1 MDNEF
6 FDSVSAGNS
15 ANQAVLERNRQ
26 IRNDFKVRKKQFAN
40 DVAVARAKVGEFKQP
55 EQVDVAQAVASQVAS
70 KGKDLQIAVTTLKE
84 AGRRLPAMANEAI
97 NRFEDFEAPAD
108 SVMRNLRY
116 DTKDLLPETSFTED
130 VGQALKAGVSEGAT
144 VAERASAVGKLGL
157 GATALGV
164 GLGAKD
170 VIDDIVDGKID
181 GKNAEEKISNVST
194 IASGAL
200 EGIGTALDL
209 SGVGAPVGVALQAV
223 GGLVGLFGSAEDIA
237 GEEKEKKQAQAQVE
251 ALQKAPPV
259 QEKLQAVQAG
269 TAGEVKVN

>member
-26 IRNDFKVRKKQFAN
+26 IRNDFKLKKKQFAN
-40 DVAVARAKVGEFKQP
+40 DVAVAKARVGEFKQP
-55 EQVDVAQAVASQVAS
+55 EQVDVGQAVASQVAS
-70 KGKDLQIAVTTLKE
+70 KGKDLQIAATTLKE

-130 VGQALKAGVSEGAT
+130 VGEALKAGV
-144 VAERASAVGKLGL
+144 LGL

-209 SGVGAPVGVALQAV
+209 TGAVAPVGVALQAV
-223 GGLVGLFGSAEDIA
+223 GGIIGLFGSAEDIA

-269 TAGEVKVN
+269 TAGEVKVRYLRCRKWKITKRF

>member
-1 MDNEF
+1 MDDFIE
-6 FDSVSAGNS
+6 SISSGNT
-15 ANQAVLERNRQ
+15 ANQAALERNRQ
-26 IRNDFKVRKKQFAN
+26 IRNNFKLQKKQFTN
-40 DVAVARAKVGEFKQP
+40 DVAVAKAKVGEFKQP
-55 EQVDVAQAVASQVAS
+55 EEVDVGQAVASQVAA
-70 KGKDLQIAVTTLKE
+70 KGKPLQLGAKVAYE
-84 AGRRLPAMANEAI
+84 AGRRAPAVANEVL
-97 NRFEDFEAPAD
+97 NKFEDFEAPAD

-116 DTKDLLPETSFTED
+116 DSKDLLPETSFTED
-130 VGQALKAGVSEGAT
+130 VGQALKAGVSEGTT

-157 GATALGV
+157 GATGLGV
-164 GLGAKD
+164 ALGAKD
-170 VIDDIVDGKID
+170 LIDDVVDGKID
-181 GKNAEEKISNVST
+181 GKNAEEKASNVAT

-223 GGLVGLFGSAEDIA
+223 GGLVGLFGAGADIA
-237 GEEKEKKQAQAQVE
+237 GEEKEKKQAQAQVQ